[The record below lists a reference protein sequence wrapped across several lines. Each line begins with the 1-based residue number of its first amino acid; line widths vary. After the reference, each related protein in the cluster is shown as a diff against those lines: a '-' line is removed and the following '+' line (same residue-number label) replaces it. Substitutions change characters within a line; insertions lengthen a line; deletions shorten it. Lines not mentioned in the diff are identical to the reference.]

1 MKSKKSIVDKR
12 REDILNYLI
21 NEETLT
27 NKELSEKFNVSEI
40 TIRRD
45 LDFLQSTGKLQRFH
59 GGARINQNIDATNLI
74 LEEKKNRIA
83 KKCAEFIADNDDIF
97 INSSSTALKVI
108 KYIQDKRVNIITN
121 NAKAPYIEI
130 DPLVN
135 IILTGGNVSHPKN
148 AMTGS
153 FALNNLKS
161 VASNITIVGIS
172 GITTNGDLTTSILEE
187 VEINKYMLNAST
199 DKNILVCD
207 SSKFQSSANFKI
219 DTIDHI
225 NIVITDCDISR
236 PILESIE
243 KKGIKVILV

>member
-21 NEETLT
+21 DEETLT
-27 NKELSEKFNVSEI
+27 SKELSEKFDVSEI

-59 GGARINQNIDATNLI
+59 GGAKINQDIDAADLI
-74 LEEKKNRIA
+74 LEEKKERIA

-97 INSSSTALKVI
+97 INSSSTALMVI
-108 KYIQDKRVNIITN
+108 KYIKNKRVNIITN

-172 GITTNGDLTTSILEE
+172 GITPEGDLTTSILDE
-187 VEINKYMLNAST
+187 VEINKYMLNVST
-199 DKNILVCD
+199 EKNILVCD
-207 SSKFQSSANFKI
+207 SSKFENSANFKI

-225 NIVITDCDISR
+225 DIVITDCDLSR

>member
-1 MKSKKSIVDKR
+1 M
-12 REDILNYLI
+12 
-21 NEETLT
+21 
-27 NKELSEKFNVSEI
+27 
-40 TIRRD
+40 
-45 LDFLQSTGKLQRFH
+45 
-59 GGARINQNIDATNLI
+59 
-74 LEEKKNRIA
+74 
-83 KKCAEFIADNDDIF
+83 
-97 INSSSTALKVI
+97 
-108 KYIQDKRVNIITN
+108 
-121 NAKAPYIEI
+121 
-130 DPLVN
+130 
-135 IILTGGNVSHPKN
+135 TGGNVSHPKN

-172 GITTNGDLTTSILEE
+172 GITTDGDLTTSILDE

-199 DKNILVCD
+199 GKNILVCD

-243 KKGIKVILV
+243 KKGIKVILVW